1 MAAGGGSVT
10 ASQAAA
16 AAVRVVE
23 EGEEGEGGGAG
34 GAGAQLDEFGRDVG
48 LQKRYVLVFAFLT
61 EPVFWR

>member
-1 MAAGGGSVT
+1 MQAMAAGGGSVT

-23 EGEEGEGGGAG
+23 EGDDADGG

-48 LQKRYVLVFAFLT
+48 LQKRYVLALT
-61 EPVFWR
+61 SITQPASIQ

>member
-1 MAAGGGSVT
+1 MT

-23 EGEEGEGGGAG
+23 EGDDADGG

-48 LQKRYVLVFAFLT
+48 LQKRYVLALT
-61 EPVFWR
+61 SITQPASIQ